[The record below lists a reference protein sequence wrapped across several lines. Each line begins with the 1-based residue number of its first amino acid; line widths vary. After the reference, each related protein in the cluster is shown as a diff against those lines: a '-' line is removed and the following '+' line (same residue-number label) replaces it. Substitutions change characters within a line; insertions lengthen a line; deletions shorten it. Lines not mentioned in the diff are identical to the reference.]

1 MEMEPS
7 RFASY
12 RRIVAR
18 GRHITLTNQ
27 RGFSPETAAAQVSKF
42 TTTTVT
48 QAKGRD
54 FARCVASLP
63 RATTVG
69 LAPVDIGEGP
79 GKPLTR
85 A

>member
-1 MEMEPS
+1 M
-7 RFASY
+7 
-12 RRIVAR
+12 
-18 GRHITLTNQ
+18 NQ

-69 LAPVDIGEGP
+69 LAPLDIGEGP